1 MKPLGKALKA
11 AQFTHTNQQQ
21 ALDQL
26 LIGYC
31 STPHPAT
38 GVAPG
43 DVLLRGGYKMDFPRH
58 VLTDQQVQDARI
70 KDIAQKDTWTAK
82 INSSPVTKA
91 SKSEL
96 ETKSCLRTK
105 NIYPGLTP
113 SMSLHLTQS
122 IA

>member
-26 LIGYC
+26 LELIGYC

-43 DVLLRGGYKMDFPRH
+43 DVLLCGGYKTDFPRH
-58 VLTDQQVQDARI
+58 VLTDQQVHDALI
-70 KDIAQKDTWTAK
+70 K
-82 INSSPVTKA
+82 
-91 SKSEL
+91 SK
-96 ETKSCLRTK
+96 
-105 NIYPGLTP
+105 
-113 SMSLHLTQS
+113 Q
-122 IA
+122 